1 MGEDRE
7 RWMQGVAM
15 GGSKRVVG
23 AGVEA
28 GASAAVGVI
37 GVGSCE
43 VGGVEL
49 EEATRLMGSKA
60 VRKPGGGQ
68 W

>member
-1 MGEDRE
+1 MLGEDRE
-7 RWMQGVAM
+7 RWMQGVVM

-37 GVGSCE
+37 GVGSYE
-43 VGGVEL
+43 AGGWSW
-49 EEATRLMGSKA
+49 RRQQG
-60 VRKPGGGQ
+60 
-68 W
+68 